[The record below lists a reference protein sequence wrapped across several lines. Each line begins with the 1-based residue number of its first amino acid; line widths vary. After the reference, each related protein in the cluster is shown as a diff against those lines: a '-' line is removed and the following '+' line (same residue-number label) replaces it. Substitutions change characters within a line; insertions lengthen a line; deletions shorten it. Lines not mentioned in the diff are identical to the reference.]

1 LAGGGV
7 GSIRAADCG
16 ARSESALGEV
26 DPISNGTADP
36 VIRHPPEPSQ
46 INSTLSHEIFDEPT
60 DLIVGERG
68 DDDSTLGETVA

>member
-1 LAGGGV
+1 VAEL
-7 GSIRAADCG
+7 
-16 ARSESALGEV
+16 ARSEQPTAARVESALGEV

-36 VIRHPPEPSQ
+36 VIRQPPEP
-46 INSTLSHEIFDEPT
+46 IRSTPPWSHEIFDEPT